1 MGRELFVPA
10 DIRHRFRQAAEIIR
24 EHVPDIADAEG
35 RGFRNLAGVND
46 EAPFLQGLVKLL
58 EIKILLRVQEGRDD
72 GGLELVRKQGPE
84 PAPAHSLHQRRM
96 VFPVPGM
103 AGFSLLTL
111 LIFIGEGVRDAF
123 DSRRND

>member
-10 DIRHRFRQAAEIIR
+10 DIRHGLRQAAEIVR
-24 EHVPDIADAEG
+24 EYVPDIADAEG

-58 EIKILLRVQEGRDD
+58 KSKSSSGY
-72 GGLELVRKQGPE
+72 RKDVMMGTGARPEARSE

-103 AGFSLLTL
+103 AGFYAALLFQL
-111 LIFIGEGVRDAF
+111 LHGLKKARTHAWER
-123 DSRRND
+123 